1 MAFLYS
7 LQIVFTP
14 LAIRTTEWNDEVPYR
29 HLFVSMA
36 DNNRKDYYRDLKRG
50 YRINLWRI

>member
-14 LAIRTTEWNDEVPYR
+14 LAIRTTEWNHEVPYR
-29 HLFVSMA
+29 HLFVSTA
-36 DNNRKDYYRDLKRG
+36 DNIERTAVEISREDTG
-50 YRINLWRI
+50 